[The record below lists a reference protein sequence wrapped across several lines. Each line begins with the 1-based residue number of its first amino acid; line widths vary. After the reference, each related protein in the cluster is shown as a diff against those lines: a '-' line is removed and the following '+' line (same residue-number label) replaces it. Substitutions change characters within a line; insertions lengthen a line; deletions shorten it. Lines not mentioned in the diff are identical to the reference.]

1 MFASFAA
8 PFSENSISFFLRLL
22 FYFTIFSRSR
32 YFYEPLTPSIIFHK
46 SKSLQFQQERSAL
59 SFALCRFQ
67 RLSRA
72 SFSLCIVYQLS
83 SWKQRLRKRATIQ
96 QVSCFTKVF
105 RFTSTGQNVPLS
117 LVCSRR
123 VDILRN
129 SSFMLLHSL
138 FTNK

>member
-22 FYFTIFSRSR
+22 FYFTIFSRSLYLR
-32 YFYEPLTPSIIFHK
+32 TSYTRRLSSINRNRCNFNRN
-46 SKSLQFQQERSAL
+46 E
-59 SFALCRFQ
+59 CRFQ

-117 LVCSRR
+117 LACSRR

-129 SSFMLLHSL
+129 SSFMPLHSL

>member
-32 YFYEPLTPSIIFHK
+32 YLRTSYTRRLSSINRNRCNFNRN
-46 SKSLQFQQERSAL
+46 E
-59 SFALCRFQ
+59 CRFQ

-117 LVCSRR
+117 LACSRR
-123 VDILRN
+123 VDILHN
-129 SSFMLLHSL
+129 SSFMPLHSL

>member
-32 YFYEPLTPSIIFHK
+32 YLRTSYTRRLSSINRNRCNFNRN
-46 SKSLQFQQERSAL
+46 E
-59 SFALCRFQ
+59 CRFQ

-117 LVCSRR
+117 LACSRR

-129 SSFMLLHSL
+129 SSFMPLHPL